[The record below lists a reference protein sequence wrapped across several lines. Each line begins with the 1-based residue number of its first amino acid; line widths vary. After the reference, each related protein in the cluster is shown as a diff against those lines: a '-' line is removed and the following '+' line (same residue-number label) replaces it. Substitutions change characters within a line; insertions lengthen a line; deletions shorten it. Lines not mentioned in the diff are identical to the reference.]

1 MIKIINKI
9 QTILLII
16 LFFSL
21 PLINSHFFDLFW
33 IKWWFYVSWNYEFTK
48 VIFFNI
54 FSWIL
59 LFLFLVQYIFTKKNH
74 KNFNQLIFIPKII
87 YLLVWIIIISTIF
100 SDFFYT
106 SLLWNNSKSHSSI
119 MFLNIIWLFII
130 LINSHKKLL
139 NTLIKTTII
148 SSLFVVLIWIKEYF
162 LPTFNYW
169 DLWNRALSTF
179 WHPNYLA
186 LFILIIIPL
195 IPHPLTHSLTGGR
208 KVFSYN
214 IFLFILLIILLF
226 LTKSAWWI
234 LIFIF
239 YIFYKLINNNR
250 FRFNIKNEII
260 YLFLWIFIFSLIFYQ
275 FWLITKLHSFL
286 SRFFI
291 WETTLRIIFSD
302 IKNVLI
308 WSWLWTLEY
317 IFDWFKSPFLYIF
330 ENFWFTADRPHNLAI
345 NFFYHFWIIWLYF
358 IFLVIYKIFKN
369 YKNIKYK
376 YKKYYE
382 SLFLFFIFT
391 IFNFPSIAHYTIIIL
406 IWTYIYQKSYINT
419 KLNYYKIFL
428 INSILITSI
437 FWIYFNTIY
446 YIEEHKIYQ
455 NSSYISSNILYNKI
469 KSENYKKNIF
479 WEWFTNIENMC
490 ENLILYSNSIEN
502 NFYCWNILWKI
513 DKKLAIIY
521 YNQWLSKTPDLWNQ
535 DSKYLDNYIIK
546 NFVDK
551 KRFFSEKY
559 SNINQILERIWLK

>member
-1 MIKIINKI
+1 
-9 QTILLII
+9 
-16 LFFSL
+16 
-21 PLINSHFFDLFW
+21 
-33 IKWWFYVSWNYEFTK
+33 
-48 VIFFNI
+48 
-54 FSWIL
+54 
-59 LFLFLVQYIFTKKNH
+59 
-74 KNFNQLIFIPKII
+74 
-87 YLLVWIIIISTIF
+87 
-100 SDFFYT
+100 
-106 SLLWNNSKSHSSI
+106 

-148 SSLFVVLIWIKEYF
+148 SSLFVALIWIKEYF

-186 LFILIIIPL
+186 LFILTIIPILIPNIINKFKLNFKNIILIIITL
-195 IPHPLTHSLTGGR
+195 
-208 KVFSYN
+208 
-214 IFLFILLIILLF
+214 LFIITLF

-239 YIFYKLINNNR
+239 YFLFFKTPSIPSPLRRGLGWGF
-250 FRFNIKNEII
+250 II
-260 YLFLWIFIFSLIFYQ
+260 LLFFIILLN

-302 IKNVLI
+302 IKNILI

-345 NFFYHFWIIWLYF
+345 NFFYHFWIIWLSF
-358 IFLVIYKIFKN
+358 ITYLIFKIIKN
-369 YKNIKYK
+369 YKISHKK

-391 IFNFPSIAHYTIIIL
+391 IFNFPSITHYVIIIL
-406 IWTYIYQKSYINT
+406 IWAYIYQKSYINT
-419 KLNYYKIFL
+419 KLYYYKIIL

-437 FWIYFNTIY
+437 FWIYFSTKY
-446 YIEEHKIYQ
+446 YIEEHKIYK
-455 NSSYISSNILYNKI
+455 NSSYISNNILYNKL

-479 WEWFTNIENMC
+479 WDWFINLENMC
-490 ENLILYSNSIEN
+490 ENLILNSNSVEN
-502 NFYCWNILWKI
+502 NFYCWDILWKI
-513 DKKLAIIY
+513 DKNIALNY
-521 YNQWLSKTPDLWNQ
+521 YNNWLEKTPDLWNLE
-535 DSKYLDNYIIK
+535 SKYNNYFLIK

-559 SNINQILERIWLK
+559 SNINLILKRTWIEK